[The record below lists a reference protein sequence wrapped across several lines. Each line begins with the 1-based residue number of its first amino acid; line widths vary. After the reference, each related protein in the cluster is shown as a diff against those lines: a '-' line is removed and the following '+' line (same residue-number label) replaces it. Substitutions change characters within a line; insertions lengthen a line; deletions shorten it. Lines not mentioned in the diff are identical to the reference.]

1 MTGKALGLVETRGLV
16 GALEAADAMLKAAE
30 VTLIGREPAL
40 AGLITVKVIGEVAA
54 VKAAVDAGAAAA
66 SRVGELLATHVIPRP
81 DIQTESVVQESPAA
95 TPSVRPP
102 ATHPPSLAQLER
114 MPVRELRR
122 LARAT
127 PGFPL
132 HGREI
137 SKANREDLL
146 THFRNLGQ

>member
-1 MTGKALGLVETRGLV
+1 MTGKALGLVETKGLV

-30 VTLIGREPAL
+30 VKLIGSEVVL
-40 AGLITVKVIGEVAA
+40 AGLVTIKVTGEVAA

-66 SRVGELLATHVIPRP
+66 NRVGELLATHVIPRP
-81 DIQTESVVQESPAA
+81 DSQTDRVIQDEASTSSETRGPATDLPSPA
-95 TPSVRPP
+95 
-102 ATHPPSLAQLER
+102 QLDQ

-122 LARAT
+122 LARET

-137 SKANREDLL
+137 SKANKEELL
-146 THFRNLGQ
+146 THFRTLGR